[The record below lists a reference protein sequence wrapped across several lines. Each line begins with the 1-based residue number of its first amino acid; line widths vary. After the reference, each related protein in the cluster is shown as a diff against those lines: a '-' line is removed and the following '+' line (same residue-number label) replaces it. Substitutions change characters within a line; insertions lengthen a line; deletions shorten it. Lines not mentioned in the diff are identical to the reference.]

1 MGNESTLVTA
11 LRDALAPVIEAAVEE
26 QVLAR
31 LAIDEAITDGARR
44 AIVTLRE
51 DFTRLSEK
59 VHNVEVS
66 VAGLHNVAAAINA
79 RVGAIEDRLEDVE
92 LRCNAMH
99 NVTSSAAARID
110 TVVKA
115 GVDFEAMCDRWTQA
129 NADKVT
135 RANKRIDALA
145 DALADL
151 RAKTIGAAVSFDG
164 EASDWLANML
174 ENGPMEGWQST
185 AQLRAYNALE
195 AYVARVAQDTCGSA
209 DDGAFAQRAGA
220 WLEMVLAP
228 DHKSP
233 SITQAHDAL
242 EGYLTHFVHEEA
254 ATMSAVDDAIGEA
267 IGDLKGEIE
276 TAISNMS
283 CAIDLS

>member
-1 MGNESTLVTA
+1 MSNESTLVTA

-79 RVGAIEDRLEDVE
+79 R
-92 LRCNAMH
+92 
-99 NVTSSAAARID
+99 ID

-135 RANKRIDALA
+135 RATTRID
-145 DALADL
+145 
-151 RAKTIGAAVSFDG
+151 
-164 EASDWLANML
+164 
-174 ENGPMEGWQST
+174 
-185 AQLRAYNALE
+185 ALE

-209 DDGAFAQRAGA
+209 DDGAFAQQAGA

-233 SITQAHDAL
+233 PITQAHDAL

-254 ATMSAVDDAIGEA
+254 ATMSAVDEAISEA

-283 CAIDLS
+283 FAIDLS

>member
-1 MGNESTLVTA
+1 MSNESTLVTA

-92 LRCNAMH
+92 LRCDAMH

-135 RANKRIDALA
+135 RANKRIDALVA
-145 DALADL
+145 ELADL
-151 RAKTIGAAVSFDG
+151 RAKTLGAAVS
-164 EASDWLANML
+164 
-174 ENGPMEGWQST
+174 
-185 AQLRAYNALE
+185 
-195 AYVARVAQDTCGSA
+195 A
-209 DDGAFAQRAGA
+209 DEGAFAERAA
-220 WLEMVLAP
+220 DWLVMVL
-228 DHKSP
+228 DDNRSP
-233 SITQAHDAL
+233 VIVRANEAL
-242 EGYLTHFVHEEA
+242 EKYLASFVKEHSLDERE
-254 ATMSAVDDAIGEA
+254 VDDSIARAID
-267 IGDLKGEIE
+267 DLKGDLQQALE
-276 TAISNMS
+276 NMS
-283 CAIDLS
+283 FTIDLR

>member
-1 MGNESTLVTA
+1 MSNESTLVTA

-99 NVTSSAAARID
+99 NVTSSVVARID

-115 GVDFEAMCDRWTQA
+115 GVDFEAICDRWTQA

-135 RANKRIDALA
+135 RANKRIDALVA
-145 DALADL
+145 ELADL
-151 RAKTIGAAVSFDG
+151 RAKTLGAAVSGD
-164 EASDWLANML
+164 AA
-174 ENGPMEGWQST
+174 
-185 AQLRAYNALE
+185 
-195 AYVARVAQDTCGSA
+195 VAEDTCGSA
-209 DDGAFAQRAGA
+209 DDGAFAQLAGA

-233 SITQAHDAL
+233 LITQAHAAL

-254 ATMSAVDDAIGEA
+254 ATMSAVNDAIGEA

-283 CAIDLS
+283 FAIDLR